1 MKINSY
7 QNNASKPYGDLTYK
21 LTKQAST
28 PQKQQAAES
37 ALGQM
42 GIAATDSM
50 KKAYSIYAQSGINP
64 TAADMKATSEFLSK
78 AKGTDASKL
87 ETVAVASLKGV
98 AITEENLSAVHS
110 ALNDTANETMT
121 IEGLSPELKEQV
133 APEALKSIKLK
144 IDQLPPAV
152 RQRLLQTLTTFGMSS
167 EAAQNALAEMTG
179 GSADAYLA
187 LKAILPEQVMAKLE
201 ESLQIESLKQMLDK
215 SIALSNA
222 ISPQG
227 KEGLKT
233 LEDMAGEL
241 IHMKLPDE
249 ATLKAWLNQLG
260 QEKLQNVMAVLMD
273 KAEKV
278 VESSTFGLEPKPTS
292 EQTEKTVS
300 KESVALSE
308 PDKTEDAET
317 FFNTLESW
325 LDESIA
331 LMSSGYGSE
340 TVLNALSS
348 DIKRFIVTETTVEMV
363 KAKAEFDTFKA
374 KGLEQLNQVIESN
387 PKALAQVVTKVAEK
401 LDHLIMH
408 TDLSLY
414 TDMKTER
421 KLMGLSSDLQAIASE
436 AQGQPEKALNDLKQ
450 LTKRLEALVF
460 NPTKEKV
467 VLKLNEKAEKRID
480 LQLKLDQPRAEVSDF
495 SSPKLNPNGSAKGV
509 LDLLR
514 QLGLNREPELM
525 DELFSMQKEL
535 LGRTEEKKET
545 FKELL
550 MQLSKSDEGE
560 DEKLIKAVEKGIAHL
575 TGQQL
580 LNRPETQNESQNMFF
595 NIPLEGQNQ
604 EMKLFVKARKSS
616 NRMDWENCS
625 LYVLVDLKQ
634 YGETGIRV
642 NVSSKQLSVT
652 ISNESPEIMDALK
665 PVAEDMI
672 KELKEVGYL
681 PSEVKYSPFMRQK
694 ASEWIK
700 PTQEQQAPKAELS
713 KGGFEWQV

>member
-7 QNNASKPYGDLTYK
+7 QNNTNKPYGDLTYK

-28 PQKQQAAES
+28 PQKQQAAET

-50 KKAYSIYAQSGINP
+50 KKAYSIYTQSGINP
-64 TAADMKATSEFLSK
+64 TAADMKATSEFLNK
-78 AKGTDASKL
+78 AKGSDATKL

-98 AITEENLSAVHS
+98 AITEENLGAVHS
-110 ALNDTANETMT
+110 ALNDSSNETLT
-121 IEGLSPELKEQV
+121 IEGLSPEIKEQV
-133 APEALKSIKLK
+133 TPEALKQIKLK

-152 RQRLLQTLTTFGMSS
+152 KQRLLQTLTTFGMSS
-167 EAAQNALAEMTG
+167 EAAQSTLAEITS
-179 GSADAYLA
+179 GSADAYNT
-187 LKAILPEQVMAKLE
+187 LKAILPDTVLAKINDT
-201 ESLQIESLKQMLDK
+201 LQIEALKQLLDQ
-215 SIALSNA
+215 SVALTNT
-222 ISPQG
+222 ITPQG
-227 KEGLKT
+227 KEGLKS
-233 LEDMAGEL
+233 LEDLAGEL
-241 IHMKLPDE
+241 INMKLPDE

-260 QEKLQNVMAVLMD
+260 QEKMQNVLAVLVAR
-273 KAEKV
+273 AEKAMAG
-278 VESSTFGLEPKPTS
+278 STFGVEPKPTS
-292 EQTEKTVS
+292 EQTAETPAKAG
-300 KESVALSE
+300 VAFSE
-308 PDKTEDAET
+308 PDATEDAET

-331 LMSSGYGSE
+331 LMASGYGSE

-374 KGLEQLNQVIESN
+374 KALEQIKQVVDNN

-408 TDLSLY
+408 TDLGLY

-421 KLMGLSSDLQAIASE
+421 KLMGLSSDLQTIASE

-450 LTKRLEALVF
+450 LTKKLEALVF

-467 VLKLNEKAEKRID
+467 VLKLSEKAEKHVD
-480 LQLKLDQPRAEVSDF
+480 LQIKLDQPRAEISDF

-560 DEKLIKAVEKGIAHL
+560 DEKLIKAVEKGIAQL

-580 LNRPETQNESQNMFF
+580 LNRPEPQNESQNMFF

-652 ISNESPEIMDALK
+652 ISNESAEIMDVLK
-665 PVAEDMI
+665 PIAEDMI
-672 KELKEVGYL
+672 KELQEVGYL

-700 PTQEQQAPKAELS
+700 PSQEQPAAKVEMA